1 MDSNSRRSLRVD
13 LCHASPAKVWLF
25 LPWQIEKE
33 SCFSLTQSGI
43 SSTTVSGPSLDIV
56 AVAVNKICLIFTTDP
71 SYAGVAAGLGA
82 DADADADADAGVA
95 AGLGGASG
103 HAVGNA

>member
-1 MDSNSRRSLRVD
+1 MLRSD
-13 LCHASPAKVWLF
+13 P
-25 LPWQIEKE
+25 
-33 SCFSLTQSGI
+33 SGI

-71 SYAGVAAGLGA
+71 SYAGVAAGLG
-82 DADADADADAGVA
+82 
-95 AGLGGASG
+95 GAFG